1 MPIYDFLTGITIG
14 LILANII
21 IFFTIRKSKD
31 DSI

>member
-21 IFFTIRKSKD
+21 IFFYYKEIKR
-31 DSI
+31 